1 MKGYCTARI
10 IFTLILFLLLQ
21 SKLPIVEQLKNSK
34 VCEKVVPVFG
44 TIQFVLDTFRYVPL
58 AALRSTIVRLFS
70 RSCQH
75 IKCNELT
82 NPTAATIL
90 SLKGGQYLVSP
101 ANAKWL
107 KNILTKENIL
117 MSYQGILLVMRYW
130 SCSSKVSVWE
140 SKV

>member
-10 IFTLILFLLLQ
+10 SFTLILFLLLQ
-21 SKLPIVEQLKNSK
+21 SKLPIVEQLKNNK
-34 VCEKVVPVFG
+34 VCEKVGASFWYHLVCVRYISIC
-44 TIQFVLDTFRYVPL
+44 TIGSFTINYRQTPHVLARISSV
-58 AALRSTIVRLFS
+58 
-70 RSCQH
+70 
-75 IKCNELT
+75 T

-107 KNILTKENIL
+107 RNILTKENIL
-117 MSYQGILLVMRYW
+117 VSYQGILLVMRYW